1 MDLGERIAQ
10 LKGSARIDAEKDPRN
25 SFAMAAMIEAL
36 CKHLSPAMLFN
47 WDATQYALSPDKD
60 EIWVYQKGKDFG
72 PLTSESGGGTF
83 LSIKHCHFHNA
94 SCELLMHYNGDC
106 CMSNSLPRCN
116 KRLNDMIRIKLEKGD
131 DYLKSSEVDCT

>member
-1 MDLGERIAQ
+1 MQRSMRYRQTRMKSEFI
-10 LKGSARIDAEKDPRN
+10 K
-25 SFAMAAMIEAL
+25 
-36 CKHLSPAMLFN
+36 
-47 WDATQYALSPDKD
+47 
-60 EIWVYQKGKDFG
+60 KGKNFG